1 MLTLV
6 PVGNFEEKACG
17 LLGDT
22 GFERMLEFLARNPMA
37 GSVIKR
43 TGGLRKTRVARP
55 GGGKRGGARVIYYYH
70 GKDTPLL
77 LLAIYAKADQAN
89 LTDRQAQR
97 LKRWVDEI
105 VDSLT

>member
-6 PVGNFEEKACG
+6 PVANFEEKARS
-17 LLGDT
+17 LLSDT
-22 GFERMLEFLARNPMA
+22 GFERMLEFL
-37 GSVIKR
+37 
-43 TGGLRKTRVARP
+43 VARP
-55 GGGKRGGARVIYYYH
+55 RGGKRGGARVIYYYH
-70 GKDTPLL
+70 GEVTPLL

-89 LTDRQAQR
+89 LTDSQAQR